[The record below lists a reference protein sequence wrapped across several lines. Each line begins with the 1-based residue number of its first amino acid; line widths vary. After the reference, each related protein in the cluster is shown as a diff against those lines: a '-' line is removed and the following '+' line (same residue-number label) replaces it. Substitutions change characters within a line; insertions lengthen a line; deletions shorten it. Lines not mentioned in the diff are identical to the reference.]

1 MPSDFRR
8 IRGLRDSRRRR
19 IALFATAH
27 LPAVCLALGLT
38 LSASLSLAGPHPIVV
53 GSLAG
58 ISTVGQTDPNSESER
73 RRESDRWLQQ
83 ARQAMKEGKLS
94 QADYFIERAE
104 RTGVKSDG
112 VFARFQDTPEKARKD
127 LAALRA
133 SQTTGSVQP
142 PSNRFEAAPLDVPQ
156 RNTPPRSSA
165 PATGAEREFALDS
178 LTDDT
183 KAKAKSYLD
192 RGRAALEQGD
202 TVGATAWY
210 QKSISLGATFG
221 PEEYS
226 PNQLAA
232 DLRRAGVEA
241 SRLSPA
247 GNAAASPLQL
257 NPGDFNSAA
266 DNQIPPVISSA
277 VDGNRNSRFADGA
290 INSPYEVEPYDNRS
304 NRRFISDGQ
313 YNPATPSSYA
323 EQLGVPPSRSPNL
336 TGEQAAR
343 KDEAVRLMTQAR
355 KLLDRGDVNTALRLA
370 QQAEELRVPDT
381 AFGPDEPRP
390 ALLMLEVEK
399 AINRRDFAVS
409 PASNF
414 EPANNF
420 QPSNNFEPN
429 NRFNPAADLPQR
441 YPVSQGVYDPSTDRT
456 RTVPAAA
463 GPPTPAIGQPVV
475 QNLNNNPGR
484 RLYEAGIQAL
494 EQRDTQQA
502 LKHFR
507 EAWQYEGQL
516 DPQTRQQ
523 LQDLLVQLRDV
534 PARPLT
540 ATPAGTAPL
549 EAIGSQQQ
557 ILQEKLF
564 REITTERSAVEKMRN
579 SDPLDALQRLQK
591 LRERVAQA
599 ELDPAARKQLLT
611 LVDRSVNEM
620 SSYVEERRPQIELDQ
635 RNREIL
641 DGIDRDRRMKVEVQ
655 GKLAELVDR
664 FNTLIDENRYA
675 EAEVLAKQARELD
688 GDSEIVQSLLWK
700 SRFARQIQQQMSMRE
715 RGQEGFLGAMGSAQ
729 ESAIAFDDRQPYLFP
744 DPKNWDELTSRRK
757 KWLMNERHRLSP
769 AEMEIQ
775 QSLKTKIDVR
785 FTDRSLVE
793 VMKQLGDLA
802 GVNIYLDPQGLHAE
816 GVTTD
821 TPVTINLTQPI
832 SLKSALNLILEP
844 LRLSYVIQNEVL
856 RVTSEQ
862 TRDSSVYAKVYNV
875 ADLVIPIPNFL
886 PSYSAGLPGA
896 IQAAHRALGYGG
908 AVPVAGAGPLTLAGD
923 ANGAGNP
930 GMSSLAQIMGPNGM
944 SRSNQSSGLGPGGLG
959 GGPQADFDSLIEL
972 LTSTIAPQSWD
983 DVGGPGSVSGFE
995 TNLSL
1000 VVSQTQDVHEQIA
1013 DLLEQLRRLQD
1024 LQVTIEVRF
1033 ITLNDNFFE
1042 RIGIDFDF
1050 DIDDNTGLNN
1060 ANPNFPDDTGPSFS
1074 FGLDA
1079 MGNPTGDLD
1088 LSFNQGSFQSAI
1100 PQFGGFDA
1108 ATAANFGFAILSD
1121 IEVFFLIQ
1129 ASQGDQRTNILQ
1141 APKVTLFNGQSA
1153 TFSDTSQT
1161 PFVTSIIPVVGD
1173 FAAAHQPVIVV
1184 LSEGTSMSVQAVIS
1198 QDRRFVR
1205 LTLVPFFS
1213 KIGEVKEFTF
1223 NGKTTT
1229 NTGNAIVDPTN
1240 PNRIVKNGAQTIT
1253 EGTTVQLPTFSF
1265 TTVTTTVSVP
1275 DGGTVLLGGIK
1286 RLREGRN
1293 ERGVPLL
1300 SKVPYI
1306 NRLFKNVGIGRE
1318 TQSLM
1323 MMVTPRI
1330 IIQEEEEEKTV
1341 GRPLQ

>member
-1 MPSDFRR
+1 M
-8 IRGLRDSRRRR
+8 
-19 IALFATAH
+19 FATAH

-38 LSASLSLAGPHPIVV
+38 LSASLAIAGPHPFIS
-53 GSLAG
+53 GSLASAAAAG
-58 ISTVGQTDPNSESER
+58 QSTSSVENER
-73 RRESDRWLQQ
+73 RREADRWLQQ
-83 ARQAMKEGKLS
+83 ARQSMQEGKLS
-94 QADYFIERAE
+94 QAEYFIERAE
-104 RTGVKSDG
+104 STGANFEG
-112 VFARFQDTPEKARKD
+112 VFARFQDSPEKARKD
-127 LAALRA
+127 LDTIRA
-133 SQTTGSVQP
+133 SQPSGSVP

-156 RNTPPRSSA
+156 RTTQPRSPA
-165 PATGAEREFALDS
+165 PATGAAREFALDS

-183 KAKAKSYLD
+183 KAKAKSYVE
-192 RGRAALEQGD
+192 RGRAALQQGD

-210 QKSISLGATFG
+210 QKANSLNAKFG

-226 PNQLAA
+226 PNKLAA
-232 DLRRAGVEA
+232 DLQRAGVEA
-241 SRLSPA
+241 SRLSSA
-247 GNAAASPLQL
+247 GSAPASPLQL
-257 NPGDFNSAA
+257 NPNDFNAA
-266 DNQIPPVISSA
+266 QDNQIPSVVSSA
-277 VDGNRNSRFADGA
+277 VDGGRGSRFEGGA
-290 INSPYEVEPYDNRS
+290 INSPYEVEPSDNRL
-304 NRRFISDGQ
+304 NRQFAPGGQ
-313 YNPATPSSYA
+313 YTPAVPSGYA
-323 EQLGVPPSRSPNL
+323 EQFGAVPSRLPSVP
-336 TGEQAAR
+336 EQQAARSDAGR
-343 KDEAVRLMTQAR
+343 KDEAVQLMTQAR
-355 KLLDRGDVNTALRLA
+355 RRLDRGDVAAAYQLT
-370 QQAEELRVPDT
+370 QQAESLRVPDT
-381 AFGPDEPRP
+381 AYGPDEPRP
-390 ALLMLEVEK
+390 GLLMLEIEK
-399 AINRRDFAVS
+399 AMNRREFAVN
-409 PASNF
+409 PANNF
-414 EPANNF
+414 EPAQGF
-420 QPSNNFEPN
+420 DPS
-429 NRFNPAADLPQR
+429 AMPQR
-441 YPVSQGVYDPSTDRT
+441 YPVSQGVYDPSKDRT
-456 RTVPAAA
+456 RTIPAAA
-463 GPPTPAIGQPVV
+463 YQPTPAVGPPAV
-475 QNLNNNPGR
+475 QSQENNPGR
-484 RLYEAGIQAL
+484 QLFESGIQAL
-494 EQRDTQQA
+494 EKGDTPQA

-507 EAWQYEGQL
+507 EAWQYEGQF

-534 PARPLT
+534 PARPIP
-540 ATPAGTAPL
+540 AAPAGSSPL
-549 EAIGSQQQ
+549 EAIGSRQQ

-564 REITTERSAVEKMRN
+564 REITNERSAAEKMQA
-579 SDPLDALQRLQK
+579 SDPLGALQRLQK
-591 LRERVAQA
+591 LRERVAEA

-611 LVDRSVNEM
+611 LVDRSLNDM
-620 SSYVEERRPQIELDQ
+620 SRYVEDHRPQIELDQ

-641 DGIDRDRRMKVEVQ
+641 DSIDRDRRMKVEVQ
-655 GKLAELVDR
+655 GKLAELVEQ
-664 FNTLIDENRYA
+664 FNTLMEEQRYA
-675 EAEVLAKQARELD
+675 EAEVLTKQARELD
-688 GDSEIVQSLLWK
+688 GNSEIVQMMVWK
-700 SRFARQIQQQMSMRE
+700 SRFVKQIQEQMWIKE
-715 RGQEGFLGAMGSAQ
+715 RKEAGLLGALGSAD
-729 ESAIAFDDRQPYLFP
+729 ESAIPMDDRHPYQFP
-744 DPKNWDELTSRRK
+744 DPRTWNDLTITRK
-757 KWLMNERHRLSP
+757 QWLMNERSRLSP

-832 SLKSALNLILEP
+832 SLQSALNLILEP

-862 TRDSSVYAKVYNV
+862 TRDSSVYAKVYSV

-896 IQAAHRALGYGG
+896 IQSAHRALGYGG

-923 ANGAGNP
+923 ANVAGNP
-930 GMSSLAQIMGPNGM
+930 SGSALAQIMGANGMMPM
-944 SRSNQSSGLGPGGLG
+944 SRSNQSSGLGPGGMG

-972 LTSTIAPQSWD
+972 LTTTISPQSWD

-1000 VVSQTQDVHEQIA
+1000 VVSQTQEVHEQIA

-1060 ANPNFPDDTGPSFS
+1060 LAPVFPDDTGPSVS

-1079 MGNPTGDLD
+1079 GGNPTGDLD
-1088 LSFNQGSFQSAI
+1088 LSFNQGSFQSAV

-1121 IEVFFLIQ
+1121 IEVFFLLQ

-1229 NTGNAIVDPTN
+1229 NTGSAVVDPTN
-1240 PNRIVKNGAQTIT
+1240 PNKLVKNGAQTIT

-1293 ERGVPLL
+1293 ERGIPML
-1300 SKVPYI
+1300 SKVPYV